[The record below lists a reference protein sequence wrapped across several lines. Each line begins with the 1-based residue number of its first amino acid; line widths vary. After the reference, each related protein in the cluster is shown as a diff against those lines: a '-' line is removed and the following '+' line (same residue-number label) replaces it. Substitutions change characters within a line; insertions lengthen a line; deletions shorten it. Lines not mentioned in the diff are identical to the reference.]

1 MLRYYSGD
9 YHNDLTDAID
19 ALIDEG
25 VIDSPPTLKAYAQ
38 VMGIN
43 PVRVYTVAKQP
54 REGEI
59 YDARVFNYESVGFFF
74 QRRLDVDMGYGN
86 MRDLTL
92 KAIEADKVS
101 IKSDRRR
108 NKVRQDK
115 VTLST
120 GSKIPMRREQFVMG
134 EHVTLKGEEH
144 TMEVVYI
151 TDSHVCFLVDGGPDL
166 RVLSNWTINSNEVVR
181 IILEVSED
189 VTLPVPEVEI
199 DARLVE
205 VE

>member
-1 MLRYYSGD
+1 
-9 YHNDLTDAID
+9 
-19 ALIDEG
+19 
-25 VIDSPPTLKAYAQ
+25 
-38 VMGIN
+38 
-43 PVRVYTVAKQP
+43 
-54 REGEI
+54 
-59 YDARVFNYESVGFFF
+59 
-74 QRRLDVDMGYGN
+74 
-86 MRDLTL
+86 
-92 KAIEADKVS
+92 
-101 IKSDRRR
+101 
-108 NKVRQDK
+108 
-115 VTLST
+115 
-120 GSKIPMRREQFVMG
+120 MG